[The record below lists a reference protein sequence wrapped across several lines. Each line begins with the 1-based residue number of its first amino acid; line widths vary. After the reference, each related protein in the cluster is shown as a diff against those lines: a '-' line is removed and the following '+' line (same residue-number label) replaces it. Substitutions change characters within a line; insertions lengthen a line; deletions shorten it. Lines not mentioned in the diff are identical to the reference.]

1 MGSAWWLWLGFVVH
15 GRPFQLIVIWL
26 FHRNLLPTTAP
37 ERGVAELAPGHPL
50 ARVRVEHGFEL
61 HPALAALAPLEH
73 QPEMAVARHG
83 ALAGPGSCRSP
94 THGSGDSASARWLAS
109 HPLRFPMASTVAIS
123 GASGKTGYRIA
134 EEVQR
139 RGDRA
144 RLLLRATSQPPD
156 SLQGVDQWR
165 LSLMDAT
172 ALDAALE
179 GVDALVIA
187 TGARPS
193 VDLTGPMR
201 VDAWGV
207 QRQVESCLR
216 VGVRRVV
223 LVSSLCA
230 GRWQHPLNLFG
241 LILVWKRIGERALES
256 SGLDWTIV
264 RPGGLSEREE
274 NLDREGVLYTP
285 ADQQES
291 NSIPRRLV
299 ARCCVDV
306 LQTPESIGRILE
318 VTSSMDQ
325 PVVGLQEAL
334 ASW

>member
-1 MGSAWWLWLGFVVH
+1 M
-15 GRPFQLIVIWL
+15 
-26 FHRNLLPTTAP
+26 TY
-37 ERGVAELAPGHPL
+37 
-50 ARVRVEHGFEL
+50 
-61 HPALAALAPLEH
+61 
-73 QPEMAVARHG
+73 
-83 ALAGPGSCRSP
+83 
-94 THGSGDSASARWLAS
+94 
-109 HPLRFPMASTVAIS
+109 TVAIS

-134 EEVQR
+134 EEVQA
-139 RGDRA
+139 RGDQA
-144 RLLLRATSQPPD
+144 RLLLRPQSELPG
-156 SLQGVDQWR
+156 SLVGADQRR
-165 LSLMDAT
+165 LSLMDPH

-207 QRQVESCLR
+207 QRQVDSCRR

-241 LILVWKRIGERALES
+241 LILVWKRVGEQTLEE

-264 RPGGLSEREE
+264 RPGGLSEREDHLE
-274 NLDREGVLYTP
+274 SEGILYTS
-285 ADQQES
+285 ADQQQS

-299 ARCCVDV
+299 ARCCVEA
-306 LQTPESIGRILE
+306 LHTPASIGQVIE
-318 VTSSMDQ
+318 VTSSSEQ
-325 PVVGLQEAL
+325 PVVGLAQAI

>member
-1 MGSAWWLWLGFVVH
+1 M
-15 GRPFQLIVIWL
+15 
-26 FHRNLLPTTAP
+26 TY
-37 ERGVAELAPGHPL
+37 
-50 ARVRVEHGFEL
+50 
-61 HPALAALAPLEH
+61 
-73 QPEMAVARHG
+73 
-83 ALAGPGSCRSP
+83 
-94 THGSGDSASARWLAS
+94 
-109 HPLRFPMASTVAIS
+109 TVAIS

-134 EEVQR
+134 EEVQA
-139 RGDRA
+139 RGDQA
-144 RLLLRATSQPPD
+144 RLLLRPQSELPG
-156 SLQGVDQWR
+156 SLAGADQRR
-165 LSLMDAT
+165 LSLMDPH

-207 QRQVESCLR
+207 QRQVDSCRR

-241 LILVWKRIGERALES
+241 LILVWKRVGEQTLGE

-264 RPGGLSEREE
+264 RPGGLSEREDHLE
-274 NLDREGVLYTP
+274 SEGILYTS
-285 ADQQES
+285 ADQQQS

-299 ARCCVDV
+299 ARCCVEA
-306 LQTPESIGRILE
+306 LHTPASIGQVIE
-318 VTSSMDQ
+318 VTSSSEQ
-325 PVVGLQEAL
+325 PVVGLAQAI

>member
-1 MGSAWWLWLGFVVH
+1 M
-15 GRPFQLIVIWL
+15 
-26 FHRNLLPTTAP
+26 TY
-37 ERGVAELAPGHPL
+37 
-50 ARVRVEHGFEL
+50 
-61 HPALAALAPLEH
+61 
-73 QPEMAVARHG
+73 
-83 ALAGPGSCRSP
+83 
-94 THGSGDSASARWLAS
+94 
-109 HPLRFPMASTVAIS
+109 TVAIS

-134 EEVQR
+134 EEVQA
-139 RGDRA
+139 RGDQA
-144 RLLLRATSQPPD
+144 RLLLRPQSELPS
-156 SLQGVDQWR
+156 SLAGADQRR
-165 LSLMDAT
+165 LSLMDPH

-207 QRQVESCLR
+207 QRQVDSCRR

-241 LILVWKRIGERALES
+241 LILVWKRVGEQTLEE

-264 RPGGLSEREE
+264 RPGGLSEREDHLE
-274 NLDREGVLYTP
+274 SEGILYTS
-285 ADQQES
+285 ADQQQS

-299 ARCCVDV
+299 ARCCVEA
-306 LQTPESIGRILE
+306 LHTPASIGQVIE
-318 VTSSMDQ
+318 VTSSSEQ
-325 PVVGLQEAL
+325 PVVGLAQAID
-334 ASW
+334 SW